1 MSSRKP
7 KYQELAESIITRID
21 SGEIPR
27 GTFLPSER
35 TLTKEFDLSRITV
48 RSGLNSLVK
57 QKYLEAVTGKGY
69 LVLDIPQEPRRKT
82 LNIGGLWCSG
92 LYSEHTIRLFQ
103 AASNTAEE
111 NGYMLFLSDSG
122 DDEAVQAAKL
132 SAMLEKNTDGLLIV
146 PTYNDASAHMT
157 LGNHKMLTMLRK
169 SGKPLV
175 LVDRPFPETDLP
187 CVVNDDAAGGSLAAD
202 HLYDRGHSKVLML
215 HHSSEYYITRLRFG
229 SFRERCSQMKM
240 EVFELAFPWHGTPVS
255 DYQEFLKIRENILR
269 TIRKEKITGI
279 FMNLSSVSSKVIE
292 DLQRLDLEFV
302 VYDLDQIQFVQR
314 PTTVIQRQLQK
325 IAERAISLLVSE
337 IQSGLKE
344 PPVQTRVPPELV
356 ELPLFPAL

>member
-7 KYQELAESIITRID
+7 KYQELAETIITRID

-48 RSGLNSLVK
+48 RSGLNSLVN

-69 LVLDIPQEPRRKT
+69 LVLDIPQEPGRKT
-82 LNIGGLWCSG
+82 LNVGGLWCSG
-92 LYSEHTIRLFQ
+92 IYNEHSIKLFQ

-122 DDEAVQAAKL
+122 DDEATQAAKL

-146 PTYNDASAHMT
+146 PTYSEACARMT
-157 LGNHKMLTMLRK
+157 LGNHKMLAMLRK

-187 CVVNDDAAGGSLAAD
+187 CVVNDDAAGGILAAD
-202 HLYDRGHSKVLML
+202 HLSERGHSKVLML
-215 HHSSEYYITRLRFG
+215 HHSFEYYITSLRFG
-229 SFRERCSQMKM
+229 SFRERCSQKKM
-240 EVFELAFPWHGTPVS
+240 EVFEFAFPWHCDPVS
-255 DYQEFLKIRENILR
+255 DYQEFLKMRENIR
-269 TIRKEKITGI
+269 KTIRKEKITGVFI
-279 FMNLSSVSSKVIE
+279 NLSSIVPKVLEI
-292 DLQRLDLEFV
+292 LQCLDLEFV
-302 VYDLDQIQFVQR
+302 VYDLDQLQFAQR
-314 PTTVIQRQLQK
+314 HTMVVRRPLQE
-325 IAERAISLLVSE
+325 IAGRAVSLLVSE
-337 IQSGLKE
+337 MQSGLKE
-344 PPVQTRVPPELV
+344 PPVQIRIPPELV
-356 ELPLFPAL
+356 ELPLLPWL